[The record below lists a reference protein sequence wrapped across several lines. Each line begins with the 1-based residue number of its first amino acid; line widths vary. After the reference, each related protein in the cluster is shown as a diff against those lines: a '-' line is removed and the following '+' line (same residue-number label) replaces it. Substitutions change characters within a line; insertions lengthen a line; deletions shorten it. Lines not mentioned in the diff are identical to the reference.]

1 MRHILL
7 LLFTLLTHHT
17 ITTAQMVMPVGIAQD
32 GGYPHIGCQKACCKA
47 ARQPTTKP
55 TYVVALALADTTTHQ
70 WWLLE
75 ATPDIDEQL
84 HLYQNLTHNK
94 YSYLPNG
101 ILLTHAHIGHYA
113 GLMYLGREALNSHH
127 IPVYAMPR
135 MADYLLKNGPWQ
147 QLTTLD
153 NIHIL
158 PLQNNVPIQL
168 SPSIA
173 VTPIQVPHRDEY
185 SETVGYRIQCGQK
198 RILFI
203 PDIDKWEKWSTALT
217 SLLDSTDIAFLDATF
232 YDASELPNRNIKEV
246 PHPFVSETIQLL
258 GEQSARLQKVH
269 FIHYNHT
276 NPLLYQPKVV
286 EQLLKTG
293 AHMAL
298 QGQWY

>member
-1 MRHILL
+1 
-7 LLFTLLTHHT
+7 
-17 ITTAQMVMPVGIAQD
+17 
-32 GGYPHIGCQKACCKA
+32 
-47 ARQPTTKP
+47 
-55 TYVVALALADTTTHQ
+55 
-70 WWLLE
+70 
-75 ATPDIDEQL
+75 
-84 HLYQNLTHNK
+84 
-94 YSYLPNG
+94 
-101 ILLTHAHIGHYA
+101 
-113 GLMYLGREALNSHH
+113 
-127 IPVYAMPR
+127 
-135 MADYLLKNGPWQ
+135 MADYLRNNGPWQ

-203 PDIDKWEKWSTALT
+203 PDIDKWEKWSTTLT

-286 EQLLKTG
+286 EQLLQTG